1 MTTIQKNVVTICSVA
16 ALIGFA
22 SWLYFEPS
30 FEPAI
35 GVIACLG
42 GLAASHWPRKK
53 AKYRKQQLSG
63 RVTFDY
69 SNNNGRYV
77 IGNGELK
84 FETAWSKASDD
95 SIWVYNDPASI
106 EGVALALNKNRISD
120 ITNASSYDMSSRSQT
135 PQEGEIVI
143 LKNKFGNF
151 AALQI
156 VDIKD
161 RTMSDKC
168 DELTFEYMINPEG
181 NVDFSYKEI

>member
-1 MTTIQKNVVTICSVA
+1 MTTIQKNVVTTCSIA
-16 ALIGFA
+16 ALFGFA
-22 SWLYFEPS
+22 LWFYYERS

-35 GVIACLG
+35 GIIVSIG
-42 GLAASHWPRKK
+42 GLSASHWPRKK
-53 AKYRKQQLSG
+53 AKFRKQRLSG

-69 SNNNGRYV
+69 SKNNSRYI
-77 IGNGELK
+77 IGNDELK

-95 SIWVYNDPASI
+95 SIHIYNDPASI

-161 RTMSDKC
+161 RTK
-168 DELTFEYMINPEG
+168 LPRVNF
-181 NVDFSYKEI
+181 

>member
-1 MTTIQKNVVTICSVA
+1 MTTIQKNVVTFCSFV
-16 ALIGFA
+16 LLVGFVL
-22 SWLYFEPS
+22 WFCLEPS
-30 FEPAI
+30 FEPAL
-35 GVIACLG
+35 GVIASFG
-42 GLAASHWPRKK
+42 SLAASRWPQKK
-53 AKYRKQQLSG
+53 AKFRNQRLSG

-69 SNNNGRYV
+69 SKNNGRYI

-95 SIWVYNDPASI
+95 SIHIYNDPALI
-106 EGVALALNKNRISD
+106 KGVALALNKNRISD

-161 RTMSDKC
+161 RTRSDNC
-168 DELTFEYMINPEG
+168 DELTFEYTINPEG
-181 NVDFSYKEI
+181 NVDFS

>member
-1 MTTIQKNVVTICSVA
+1 MTTIQKNVVTASSIV

-22 SWLYFEPS
+22 LWFYFEPS

-35 GVIACLG
+35 GVIASFG

-53 AKYRKQQLSG
+53 AKYRNQQLSG
-63 RVTFDY
+63 HVTFDY
-69 SNNNGRYV
+69 SNNNGRFV
-77 IGNGELK
+77 IGNGKLK

-95 SIWVYNDPASI
+95 SIYVYNDPASI
-106 EGVALALNKNRISD
+106 EDVALAVNKNRISD
-120 ITNASSYDMSSRSQT
+120 ITDASSYDMSSRTRT

-161 RTMSDKC
+161 RTRSDNC
-168 DELTFEYMINPEG
+168 DELTFEYKINPEG
-181 NVDFSYKEI
+181 NVDFS